1 MEYANISRTVTRLRD
16 ELNQIGLRN
25 RFYFK
30 KKKHTAGEILDH
42 QRRVDR
48 VQEIRIPLRSLQ
60 IVLALLL
67 ALASLSA
74 FADQVR
80 FKNGDQLTGEIL
92 KSDAKNLLINTKVAG
107 QVIVSWPEIQELHS
121 DLPLHIVLADGKELV
136 GRMATRDGILEIAAA
151 NGVTVEAPK
160 ESVVALRNNA
170 EQSAYEKSQ
179 HRSLLRSWNGG
190 VDAGFEL
197 TRGNSKTRNFRFA
210 FAAARKVSQQEMRVY
225 AESLYSIDDVPGAS
239 PHVSAN
245 ENRGGVRLDN
255 DFASSRFFVFA
266 NTDFMTDALQDLNLR
281 SVVGGGIGY
290 HLIDRDN
297 ATLNLLGGANFTR
310 ENYSEVQRNLAAGQV
325 GEELTLKLGKSTSL
339 VQNLAFFPGL
349 TRNDRGEYRSSFS
362 LGTITKI
369 SKWLGWQNNFSDVYV
384 TNPPAGKKQNELVF
398 TSGLH
403 IAFFH

>member
-1 MEYANISRTVTRLRD
+1 L
-16 ELNQIGLRN
+16 
-25 RFYFK
+25 
-30 KKKHTAGEILDH
+30 H
-42 QRRVDR
+42 
-48 VQEIRIPLRSLQ
+48 SLQ
-60 IVLALLL
+60 IALPLLL
-67 ALASLSA
+67 AFASLSA

-92 KSDAKNLLINTKVAG
+92 KSDAKDLLINTKVAG
-107 QVIVSWPEIQELHS
+107 QVTVSWSEIQELHS
-121 DLPLHIVLADGKELV
+121 DFPLHIVLADGKELV
-136 GRMATRDGILEIAAA
+136 GRMATRDGRLEIAVGE
-151 NGVTVEAPK
+151 GVNVEAPK
-160 ESVVALRNNA
+160 ESIVALRNNA

-179 HRSLLRSWNGG
+179 HPSLLRRWDGG

-210 FAAARKVSQQEMRVY
+210 FAAARKVSHQEMSAY

-245 ENRGGVRLDN
+245 ENRGGARFDH
-255 DFASSRFFVFA
+255 DFASSRFFMFA

-290 HLIDRDN
+290 HLLDRDN
-297 ATLNLLGGANFTR
+297 ATLNLRGGANFTR
-310 ENYSEVQRNLAAGQV
+310 ENYAEVQRNLAAGQV
-325 GEELTLKLGKSTSL
+325 AEELTLKWGKSTSL
-339 VQNLAFFPGL
+339 LQSLAFFPGL
-349 TRNDRGEYRSSFS
+349 TGNDRGEYRSSFS

-403 IAFFH
+403 LAFLH

>member
-1 MEYANISRTVTRLRD
+1 
-16 ELNQIGLRN
+16 
-25 RFYFK
+25 
-30 KKKHTAGEILDH
+30 
-42 QRRVDR
+42 
-48 VQEIRIPLRSLQ
+48 LRSLQ
-60 IVLALLL
+60 IALPLLL
-67 ALASLSA
+67 AFASLSA

-92 KSDAKNLLINTKVAG
+92 KSDAKDLLINTKVAG
-107 QVIVSWPEIQELHS
+107 QVTVSWPEIQELHS

-136 GRMATRDGILEIAAA
+136 GRMATRDGRLEIAVGE
-151 NGVTVEAPK
+151 GVTVEAPK
-160 ESVVALRNNA
+160 ESVVA
-170 EQSAYEKSQ
+170 
-179 HRSLLRSWNGG
+179 RSLLRRWDGG
-190 VDAGFEL
+190 VDTGFEL

-210 FAAARKVSQQEMRVY
+210 FAAARRVSHREMTVY

-245 ENRGGVRLDN
+245 ENRGGARFDY
-255 DFASSRFFVFA
+255 DFASSRFFMFA
-266 NTDFMTDALQDLNLR
+266 NTDFMTDALQGLNLR

-310 ENYSEVQRNLAAGQV
+310 ENYAEVQRNLAAGQV

-339 VQNLAFFPGL
+339 LQNLAFFPGL

-403 IAFFH
+403 LAFVH